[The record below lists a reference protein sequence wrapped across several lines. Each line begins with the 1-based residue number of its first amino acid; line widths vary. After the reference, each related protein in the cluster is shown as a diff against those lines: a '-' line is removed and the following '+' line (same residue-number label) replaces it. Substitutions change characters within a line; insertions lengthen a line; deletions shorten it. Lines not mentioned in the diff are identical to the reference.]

1 MSKEKTERTHFII
14 RTSTKAAVKRCR
26 ELLNVSTDYV
36 LTNAI
41 REYES
46 KVNREENERRKLHL
60 ESEWLYEE

>member
-1 MSKEKTERTHFII
+1 MSKEKTERTHFIV
-14 RTSTKAAVKRCR
+14 RTSTKEAVKRCR

-46 KVNREENERRKLHL
+46 KLNREEQERRRLHL
-60 ESEWLYEE
+60 ESEWLLDE